1 MSNII
6 NLSSLSIEIPDGRIG
21 LSLSGGADSALL
33 AYILLKHA
41 TGPIHIFTT
50 VDKGVNQKS
59 SYYAPLVIKKCMDLT
74 GNYRVRHHINLI
86 EKYDREKFLKNLRFQ
101 FKFRK
106 LTTMFMGT
114 TELPPD
120 DVLNTFSTKLPDEIY
135 DRRNPSLEKDIYW
148 KNFYNP
154 LMNHNKKE
162 IRTLYEELGIIE
174 DVFPLTNSC
183 TDGTDKLDHC
193 GVCWWCQERK
203 WAFG

>member
-41 TGPIHIFTT
+41 AGPIHIFTT
-50 VDKGVNQKS
+50 VDKGSNQKS
-59 SYYAPLVIKKCMDLT
+59 SYYAPLVIKKCIDLT
-74 GNYRVRHHINLI
+74 GNYRVQQHVKFV
-86 EKYDREKFLKNLRFQ
+86 EKYDRQEFFKNLEIQIRA
-101 FKFRK
+101 RN
-106 LTTMFMGT
+106 LAMMFTGT
-114 TELPPD
+114 TEFPPD
-120 DVLNTFSTKLPDEIY
+120 DVLNTFSTKLPDDLY
-135 DRRNPSLEKDIYW
+135 NRRDPTVKKALYW
-148 KNFYNP
+148 RSFYNP
-154 LMNHNKKE
+154 LINHNKKE